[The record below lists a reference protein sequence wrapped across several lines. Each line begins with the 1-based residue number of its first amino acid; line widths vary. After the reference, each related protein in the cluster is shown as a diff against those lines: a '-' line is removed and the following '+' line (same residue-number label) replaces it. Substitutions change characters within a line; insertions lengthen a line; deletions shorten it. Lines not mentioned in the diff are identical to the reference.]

1 MSRLERD
8 RAAAPEASKASQAK
22 EKRENAEHK
31 CNGTI
36 LRNYW
41 TYRCGVTAKY
51 EHEGSWYCKTH
62 HPPTV
67 KANDAARSA
76 KFRAKLDAERDAAQA
91 KKLAADE
98 QKRRADCYDE
108 LMEALKACAA
118 VCAGETMS
126 KSELVNALGKA
137 RAALARATGEQP

>member
-8 RAAAPEASKASQAK
+8 RAAALAASKASQAK
-22 EKRENAEHK
+22 AKRENAAHK
-31 CNGTI
+31 CDGTI
-36 LRNYW
+36 FGDYRQ
-41 TYRCGVTAKY
+41 YRCGVTAKY

-67 KANDAARSA
+67 KAKDAARSA

-98 QKRRADCYDE
+98 QKQRADCYDD
-108 LMEALKACAA
+108 LLEALRLIATA
-118 VCAGETMS
+118 ENS
-126 KSELVNALGKA
+126 ALDLAYCKGIA
-137 RAALARATGEQP
+137 RAAIAKATGEQP

>member
-1 MSRLERD
+1 MTSIEKD
-8 RAAAPEASKASQAK
+8 RAAALEASRASQAK
-22 EKRENAEHK
+22 ARLDNAAHK

-36 LRNYW
+36 FRDYW
-41 TYRCGVTAKY
+41 TYRCGVTAKH

-67 KANDAARSA
+67 KAKGDARSA

-98 QKRRADCYDE
+98 QKQRADCYDD
-108 LMEALKACAA
+108 LLEALRLIATA
-118 VCAGETMS
+118 ENS
-126 KSELVNALGKA
+126 ALDLAYCKGIA
-137 RAALARATGEQP
+137 RAAIAKATGETA

>member
-1 MSRLERD
+1 MNRADAD
-8 RAAAPEASKASQAK
+8 RAAAPEASKASQAEAK
-22 EKRENAEHK
+22 LDNAAHK

-36 LRNYW
+36 FRDYW
-41 TYRCGVTAKY
+41 TYRCGVTAKH

-67 KANDAARSA
+67 KAKGDARSA

-98 QKRRADCYDE
+98 QKQRADCYDD
-108 LMEALKACAA
+108 LLEALRLIATA
-118 VCAGETMS
+118 ENS
-126 KSELVNALGKA
+126 ALDIAYCKGIA
-137 RAALARATGEQP
+137 RAAIAKATGEPQ

>member
-1 MSRLERD
+1 MTSIEKD
-8 RAAAPEASKASQAK
+8 RAAALDASRASQAK
-22 EKRENAEHK
+22 ARLDNAAHK

-36 LRNYW
+36 FRDYW
-41 TYRCGVTAKY
+41 TYRCGVTAKH

-67 KANDAARSA
+67 KAKGDARSA

-98 QKRRADCYDE
+98 QKQRADCYDD
-108 LMEALKACAA
+108 LFEALRLIATA
-118 VCAGETMS
+118 ENS
-126 KSELVNALGKA
+126 ALDLAYCKGIA
-137 RAALARATGEQP
+137 RAAIAKATGEPQ

>member
-1 MSRLERD
+1 MTSIEKD
-8 RAAAPEASKASQAK
+8 RAAALDASRASQAK
-22 EKRENAEHK
+22 ARLDNAAHK

-36 LRNYW
+36 FRDYW
-41 TYRCGVTAKY
+41 TYRCGVTAKH

-67 KANDAARSA
+67 KAKGDARSA

-98 QKRRADCYDE
+98 QKQRADCYDD
-108 LMEALKACAA
+108 LLEALRLIATA
-118 VCAGETMS
+118 ENS
-126 KSELVNALGKA
+126 ALDLAYCKGIA
-137 RAALARATGEQP
+137 RAAIAKATGETE

>member
-1 MSRLERD
+1 MNSLEQD
-8 RAAAPEASKASQAK
+8 RASSLEASMVSQAQA
-22 EKRENAEHK
+22 KRENAKHK

-36 LRNYW
+36 LINSW
-41 TYRCGVTAKY
+41 PYRCGVTAKH

-67 KANDAARSA
+67 KAKDAARSA

-98 QKRRADCYDE
+98 QKQRADCYDD
-108 LMEALKACAA
+108 LLEALRLIATA
-118 VCAGETMS
+118 ENS
-126 KSELVNALGKA
+126 ALDLAYCKGIA
-137 RAALARATGEQP
+137 RAAIAKATGEQP

>member
-1 MSRLERD
+1 MNRADTD
-8 RAAAPEASKASQAK
+8 RAAALEASKASQAK
-22 EKRENAEHK
+22 ARLDNAAHK

-36 LRNYW
+36 FRDYW
-41 TYRCGVTAKY
+41 TYRCGVTAKH

-67 KANDAARSA
+67 KAKGDARSA

-98 QKRRADCYDE
+98 QKQRADCYDD
-108 LMEALKACAA
+108 LLEALRLIATA
-118 VCAGETMS
+118 ENS
-126 KSELVNALGKA
+126 ALDIAYCKGIA
-137 RAALARATGEQP
+137 RAAIAKATGEPQ

>member
-1 MSRLERD
+1 MTSIEKD
-8 RAAAPEASKASQAK
+8 RAAALDASRASQAK
-22 EKRENAEHK
+22 ARLDNAAHK

-36 LRNYW
+36 FRDYW
-41 TYRCGVTAKY
+41 TYRCGVTAKH

-67 KANDAARSA
+67 KAKGDARSA

-98 QKRRADCYDE
+98 QKQRADCYDD
-108 LMEALKACAA
+108 LFEALRLIATA
-118 VCAGETMS
+118 ENS
-126 KSELVNALGKA
+126 ALDLAYCKGIA
-137 RAALARATGEQP
+137 RAAISKATGETA

>member
-1 MSRLERD
+1 MNRLEQD
-8 RAAAPEASKASQAK
+8 RAAAHVASIASQAK
-22 EKRENAEHK
+22 ATLDNAEHK
-31 CNGTI
+31 CKGTI

-41 TYRCGVTAKY
+41 PKRCGVTAKH

-67 KANDAARSA
+67 KAKDDARSA

-98 QKRRADCYDE
+98 QKQRADCYDD
-108 LMEALKACAA
+108 LLEALRLIATA
-118 VCAGETMS
+118 ENS
-126 KSELVNALGKA
+126 ALDLAYCKWLA
-137 RAALARATGEQP
+137 RAAIAKAT

>member
-1 MSRLERD
+1 MNRLEQD
-8 RAAAPEASKASQAK
+8 RAAALEASRASQAK
-22 EKRENAEHK
+22 AKLDNAAHK

-36 LRNYW
+36 FRDYW
-41 TYRCGVTAKY
+41 TYRCGVTAKH

-67 KANDAARSA
+67 KAKDAARSA

-98 QKRRADCYDE
+98 QKQRADCYDD
-108 LMEALKACAA
+108 LLAALRLIATA
-118 VCAGETMS
+118 ENS
-126 KSELVNALGKA
+126 ALDLAYCKGIA
-137 RAALARATGEQP
+137 RAAISKATGETA